1 MKEEND
7 QTIMND
13 VSRVVGVLGDKNRKP
28 REPTRDLNVRKEQWT
43 ELYNQN
49 IDKEFSEKM
58 HINRTTFNLLLN
70 TLWDGLVLTPTNFVP
85 GPTSPDRQLA
95 ASLYRLAHGVTY
107 TVLENVFGISK
118 ELGYVFFNMV
128 TRLIVAYFY
137 DECVKLPE
145 TDEQWEVEV
154 RGFTENYGFL
164 AVGAW
169 DGFHIH
175 VNSQLKA
182 NFSFKK
188 SIR

>member
-1 MKEEND
+1 M
-7 QTIMND
+7 
-13 VSRVVGVLGDKNRKP
+13 R
-28 REPTRDLNVRKEQWT
+28 
-43 ELYNQN
+43 
-49 IDKEFSEKM
+49 
-58 HINRTTFNLLLN
+58 INHTTFNLLLN

-85 GPTSPDRQLA
+85 EPTSPDRQLA
-95 ASLYRLAHGVTY
+95 ASLYRLVHGVTY

-118 ELGYVFFNMV
+118 ELGYIFFNKV

-154 RGFTENYGFL
+154 RGFIENYDFL
-164 AVGAW
+164 AVRAW

-188 SIR
+188 SIRSTTWL